1 MKGIIMKEHFENAKK
16 FVVDHKYEF
25 TIGVIAVGAIGALAA
40 VKLMSGTDVE
50 IESTD
55 VAAIENVPDDVDPNV
70 ED

>member
-1 MKGIIMKEHFENAKK
+1 MKEHFENAKK

-25 TIGVIAVGAIGALAA
+25 TVGVIATSAIGALVAM
-40 VKLMSGTDVE
+40 KLMSGTDAE

-55 VAAIENVPDDVDPNV
+55 VTEIENAPDDGDSNV